1 MDIKVNSEE
10 EMQILGGELA
20 AVLEEDDVV
29 YLRGEL
35 GAGKTV
41 LVRGVA
47 RGRGYEG
54 RVTSPTFTLM
64 NVYPSSPMIYHF
76 DFYRLDSTDLADLG
90 LEDYIERGGIS
101 LVEWPQIGEK
111 LLPREAL
118 WVEIELTENDYD
130 RARMV
135 HISAEGNKY
144 QEKLERLR
152 QIVDLSNR

>member
-1 MDIKVNSEE
+1 MDIKVNSEA
-10 EMQILGGELA
+10 EMEILGGHLA
-20 AVLEEDDVV
+20 VVLDEDDVV

-47 RGRGYEG
+47 RGLGYEG

-64 NVYPSSPMIYHF
+64 NVYPSSPRIYHF
-76 DFYRLDSTDLADLG
+76 DFYRLESLDLADLG
-90 LEDYIERGGIS
+90 LEEYIECGGIS
-101 LVEWPQIGEK
+101 LLEWPQIGK
-111 LLPREAL
+111 NLLPREAL
-118 WVEIELTENDYD
+118 WVDIELVEDDYD

-135 HISAEGNKY
+135 HISAQGKKY

-152 QIVDLSNR
+152 EIVDLSDR

>member
-10 EMQILGGELA
+10 EMQMLGSDLA
-20 AVLEEDDVV
+20 AVLDEDDVV

-47 RGRGYEG
+47 RGLGYEG

-64 NVYPSSPMIYHF
+64 NVYPSTPMIYHF
-76 DFYRLDSTDLADLG
+76 DFYRLESPDLADLG
-90 LEDYIERGGIS
+90 LEEYIERGGIS
-101 LVEWPQIGEK
+101 LVEWPQIGKE

-118 WVEIELTENDYD
+118 WVEIELTEDDYD

-135 HISAEGNKY
+135 HISAQGEKY

-152 QIVDLSNR
+152 QIVDLSDR

>member
-10 EMQILGGELA
+10 EMQILGRNLA
-20 AVLEEDDVV
+20 EVLGEDDVV
-29 YLRGEL
+29 YLRGVL

-47 RGRGYEG
+47 RSMGYEG

-64 NVYPSSPMIYHF
+64 NIYPSLPPIYHF
-76 DFYRLDSTDLADLG
+76 DFYRLESTDLADLG
-90 LEDYIERGGIS
+90 LEEYMERGGIS
-101 LVEWPQIGEK
+101 LVEWPQIGK
-111 LLPREAL
+111 NVLPREAL
-118 WVEIELTENDYD
+118 WVDIELTEDDYD

-135 HISAEGNKY
+135 HISALGNKY

-152 QIVDLSNR
+152 QIVNLSDR